1 VYYWQRG
8 TRVEEFLVKMST
20 ADDESTTDISIE
32 GDKEEAERLCKA
44 LGLQEKG
51 MVYVKGILG

>member
-1 VYYWQRG
+1 MYYWQRG
-8 TRVEEFLVKMST
+8 ARVEEASVKMTT
-20 ADDESTTDISIE
+20 ADDEATTDIAIE

>member
-1 VYYWQRG
+1 M
-8 TRVEEFLVKMST
+8 VKMST